1 MRCARRNDPCHSP
14 RGLHIPARWVP
25 VSRVCRV
32 PRHFD
37 PPRNARKSG
46 RGGRPIWAASSRIV
60 APGYDHVM
68 VRTSHSALV
77 TRLFTRAA
85 VLLTLPSATSSVT
98 SSATSSLDPMGAT
111 LKRFPH
117 GATTGPRPQRPGRR
131 YGQLPHRPGPDR
143 PVGRLLLT
151 EDLTRWAE
159 ATARLFAETDAR
171 EDAAHLETLWVLE
184 DA

>member
-1 MRCARRNDPCHSP
+1 MSWSARATHSDRTCAGLARLLRPAAFGPAVGRAQVRALPSTDLDP
-14 RGLHIPARWVP
+14 
-25 VSRVCRV
+25 
-32 PRHFD
+32 
-37 PPRNARKSG
+37 
-46 RGGRPIWAASSRIV
+46 SSRIM
-60 APGYDHVM
+60 ARGYDHVM
-68 VRTSHSALV
+68 ARTSHSALV
-77 TRLFTRAA
+77 TRLFTRAG
-85 VLLTLPSATSSVT
+85 VLLTLPPATSSAS

-151 EDLTRWAE
+151 EDLTRWAD

-171 EDAAHLETLWVLE
+171 EDAAHLETVWVLE

>member
-1 MRCARRNDPCHSP
+1 MTRVIARVGYTSP
-14 RGLHIPARWVP
+14 PDWVP

-32 PRHFD
+32 PRHLD
-37 PPRNARKSG
+37 RPRNARRSG
-46 RGGRPIWAASSRIV
+46 RRSRPIWTASSRIV
-60 APGYDHVM
+60 VRGYDHVM

-77 TRLFTRAA
+77 TRLFTRAPI
-85 VLLTLPSATSSVT
+85 LLTLPSATSSAS

-171 EDAAHLETLWVLE
+171 EDAGHLETVWVLE